1 MVQVLN
7 TEDERVILRLKD
19 GTIMFVHDEYLQ
31 LKAIPGR
38 KRTETK
44 TMEYGDLLVINDAI
58 RKVYP
63 EVPVVYNVKA
73 AAIKIVTGLEK
84 WDGPV

>member
-7 TEDERVILRLKD
+7 TEDERVILRLTD
-19 GTIMFVHDEYLQ
+19 GTIMFVHDEYMQ

-44 TMEYGDLLVINDAI
+44 TMEYNDLLIMNDAI
-58 RKVYP
+58 RRVYP

-73 AAIKIVTGLEK
+73 AAIKIVTGLDK
-84 WDGPV
+84 WSGPI